1 MSDHPSVPV
10 RVSVIIAA
18 FNAAQYLHV
27 AVRSVLRQTE
37 QNFEVLII
45 DDCSRDDTWKIAQD
59 FQKNDSRLRAYR
71 MKKNGGQYAA
81 TNFALGL
88 AHGEWAAI
96 LDADDWYDPSRLK
109 TMIDKAQNA
118 NVSIVAD
125 NFYFFDNAAGAISG
139 VGFSEVDA

>member
-59 FQKNDSRLRAYR
+59 FQKNDSRIRAYR
-71 MKKNGGQYAA
+71 MKKNGSSLFQMGE
-81 TNFALGL
+81 L
-88 AHGEWAAI
+88 ASTSPAM
-96 LDADDWYDPSRLK
+96 R
-109 TMIDKAQNA
+109 
-118 NVSIVAD
+118 
-125 NFYFFDNAAGAISG
+125 
-139 VGFSEVDA
+139 